1 MAGQQQAHPEPL
13 ECVRTLAAGRFRGAQ
28 GPEPA
33 RLEVIRLLPN
43 LPIFA
48 VLLVD
53 LLQREVTPSDLE
65 ALTVLLL
72 DVSQPN
78 CCLIDIRS
86 KVVEE
91 DLETDRVSH
100 HNLLSG

>member
-1 MAGQQQAHPEPL
+1 MAGQQQAHPEAL
-13 ECVRTLAAGRFRGAQ
+13 ESVRTLAAGGFRSAQ
-28 GPEPA
+28 SPEPA
-33 RLEVIRLLPN
+33 RLEVVRLLPN

-65 ALTVLLL
+65 TLTVLLL
-72 DVSQPN
+72 DISQPN

-86 KVVEE
+86 KIIEE

-100 HNLLSG
+100 HNLHSG

>member
-1 MAGQQQAHPEPL
+1 MAGQQQAHPEAL
-13 ECVRTLAAGRFRGAQ
+13 ESVGTLAAGGFRGAQ

-33 RLEVIRLLPN
+33 RLEVVRLLPN

-48 VLLVD
+48 VFLID

-91 DLETDRVSH
+91 DLETDWVGH
-100 HNLLSG
+100 HNLHSG

>member
-13 ECVRTLAAGRFRGAQ
+13 KSVRTLAAGRFRGAQ
-28 GPEPA
+28 GPEPT
-33 RLEVIRLLPN
+33 RLEVVRLLPN

-48 VLLVD
+48 VLLID

-65 ALTVLLL
+65 ALAVLLL
-72 DVSQPN
+72 DISQPN

-86 KVVEE
+86 KVIEE

-100 HNLLSG
+100 HNLHGG